1 MVGHILR
8 NRTINA
14 STGVRS
20 DRWFH
25 YDQVGSVISESDAAG
40 ALAQTHHQDAFG
52 NTQAA
57 WQTGLWGGDRAG
69 WHHNTKELDGDTG
82 LVYMHQ
88 RWYSPETGTFMRR
101 APVKPQYEHAFSFAS
116 QRPTNRIDPD
126 GRKDLDTA
134 ISDCKDKERNP
145 CRGANPVPP
154 GGDSCYSFV
163 CCVMEEMYYPDQGPF
178 PEPQPM
184 PIGPP
189 NAGGGKSDPGD
200 IVCFGDTST
209 VSNCNPTSICAKAYG
224 KPVEGP
230 MPPHVGVIDSGG
242 NFHECGDG
250 FNDTPGGPPRPPVA
264 VW

>member
-1 MVGHILR
+1 MLCDSPSVH
-8 NRTINA
+8 RTPQSPSPATSYHSGRSRQRSHANA
-14 STGVRS
+14 
-20 DRWFH
+20 
-25 YDQVGSVISESDAAG
+25 
-40 ALAQTHHQDAFG
+40 L
-52 NTQAA
+52 
-57 WQTGLWGGDRAG
+57 DRACATG
-69 WHHNTKELDGDTG
+69 QPLVSNPEGSGVVHLRHPFTKELDGDTG
-82 LVYMHQ
+82 LVYMYQ
-88 RWYSPETGTFMRR
+88 RWYSPETGMFMRR

-189 NAGGGKSDPGD
+189 NAGGGKSDLGD

-224 KPVEGP
+224 EPVEGP